1 MPGVTHGSEV
11 VAYEECILY
20 EEQPPVR
27 ATLLRFWHTLVE
39 YLRRY
44 RTHRLQS
51 MSSSSHLS
59 LHPIELA
66 IERLAREHPALYL
79 MTFSGI

>member
-1 MPGVTHGSEV
+1 MPGIMHDPEV

-20 EEQPPVR
+20 EEQPPAR
-27 ATLLRFWHTLVE
+27 ATHLRFWHTLVE

-51 MSSSSHLS
+51 MLFFSHGS
-59 LHPIELA
+59 LYPIETPADL
-66 IERLAREHPALYL
+66 LARQYPTLYIRVF
-79 MTFSGI
+79 TGI

>member
-1 MPGVTHGSEV
+1 MPGVVHDPV
-11 VAYEECILY
+11 VVVHEECTLY
-20 EEQPPVR
+20 TEQPQAY
-27 ATLLRFWHTLVE
+27 ATHLGLWHTLVE

-51 MSSSSHLS
+51 TPSSSHLS
-59 LHPIELA
+59 LHPIELS

-79 MTFSGI
+79 MAFSGL